1 MVNTSAGIVEN
12 CVVAPTTPLNADFE
26 FFATDPGTNS
36 IIGNVNEPINI
47 AAGGVGTFVFII
59 QPNEAVAPLDLTFR
73 FSCEGENG
81 QDLGSAVSIN
91 GVNTLV
97 VSASNNPQAD
107 IIALATT
114 TSGDGIVEV
123 DGVGAF
129 AASAINIG
137 STSQLTVEVDTGSV
151 NLPLNLSLCETD
163 ATAAC
168 VGGGSP
174 TETVSRN
181 FANQDVATFSIFVE
195 ATGTVT
201 FDPAQHRLRLRFV
214 DGDGNVRGA
223 TSVAV
228 RTP

>member
-1 MVNTSAGIVEN
+1 M
-12 CVVAPTTPLNADFE
+12 
-26 FFATDPGTNS
+26 
-36 IIGNVNEPINI
+36 
-47 AAGGVGTFVFII
+47 
-59 QPNEAVAPLDLTFR
+59 
-73 FSCEGENG
+73 
-81 QDLGSAVSIN
+81 
-91 GVNTLV
+91 
-97 VSASNNPQAD
+97 
-107 IIALATT
+107 
-114 TSGDGIVEV
+114 
-123 DGVGAF
+123 
-129 AASAINIG
+129 
-137 STSQLTVEVDTGSV
+137 EVDTGGV